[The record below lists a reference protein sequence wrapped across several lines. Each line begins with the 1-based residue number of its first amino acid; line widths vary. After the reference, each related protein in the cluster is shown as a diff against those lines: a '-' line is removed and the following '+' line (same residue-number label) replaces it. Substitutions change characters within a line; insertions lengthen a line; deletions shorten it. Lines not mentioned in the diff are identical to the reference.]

1 MKRNNQKEVETSSH
15 LITSRFSSYK
25 ERTLMPD
32 STLQDRS
39 INTIRF
45 LSADAIQRANSGHPG
60 MPMGAAA
67 MAYAL
72 WTRHLSF
79 NPKNP
84 DWWDRDRFILSGG
97 HGSMLLYSLLY
108 LTGYGITIE
117 DIKDF
122 RQLGCKTPGHP
133 ENFCTPGVEVTTGP
147 LGQGLANSVG
157 MAMAEA
163 HLAAVFNKPDH
174 KIVDHYIYA
183 IVTDGDL
190 MEGLSSEAASLAG
203 HLRLGKLILLYDD
216 NLISIDGSTDLTFS
230 EDRGAR
236 FEALGWHIQHVKDGN
251 DVDAVD
257 KAIEQAKKD
266 SRPSLILCRTN
277 IGYGMPNKQDTS
289 KAHGEPAG
297 EEELAGAKKKLGWPL
312 EPMFHVPDDVLDY
325 YRKIGE
331 GGAEKEQ
338 EWNTLFEAYIK
349 AYPELAAELER
360 RMKGKLTDG
369 WDKDLPSFSV
379 EDGSLATRSAS
390 GKVINALA
398 AKLPEMI
405 GGSADL
411 TPSNKTWI
419 NDSPSFQADSPEGRN
434 IHYGVREHVMGAAVN
449 GMAAHGGII
458 PYSGTFLMF
467 SDYMRPA
474 IRLSALS
481 KHRSIWVF
489 THDSIGVG
497 EDGPTHQPVEQI
509 ASLRAIPDLVVIRP
523 GDANETVEA
532 WKIAIERTNGP
543 TLMAFTRQNIP
554 VLDRSKYS
562 PASGLRKGA
571 YVLADLGENPE
582 IILMATGSEV
592 SLIVEAG
599 EKLNADGVSVRL
611 VSFPSWELFESQSQ
625 EYRDSVLLPSVKTRL
640 AVEAGVS
647 QGWKKWV
654 GDAGGVHAV
663 DKFGKSAP
671 SNVVFETYGFTVEI
685 VLEKA
690 RELLGK

>member
-1 MKRNNQKEVETSSH
+1 MSDLN
-15 LITSRFSSYK
+15 
-25 ERTLMPD
+25 
-32 STLQDRS
+32 LQDRS

-45 LSADAIQRANSGHPG
+45 LSADAVQRANSGHPG

-72 WTRHLSF
+72 WTRHLRF
-79 NPKNP
+79 NPKSP

-108 LTGYGITIE
+108 LTGYEVSKE
-117 DIKDF
+117 DIMDF

-157 MAMAEA
+157 MAIAEA
-163 HLAAVFNKPDH
+163 SLAATFNKPDH
-174 KIVDHYIYA
+174 KIIDHFIYA

-203 HLRLGKLILLYDD
+203 HLRLGKIILLYDD
-216 NLISIDGSTDLTFS
+216 NLISIDGSTDLTFT

-257 KAIEQAKKD
+257 KAIENAKKD
-266 SRPSLILCRTN
+266 SRPSLILCKTH
-277 IGYGMPNKQDTS
+277 IGYGLPNKQDTA

-297 EEELAGAKKKLGWPL
+297 DDELAGAKEKLDWPL
-312 EPMFHVPDDVLDY
+312 EPLFYVPEDVLEF
-325 YRKIGE
+325 YRKIGDE
-331 GGAEKEQ
+331 GGEKESK
-338 EWNTLFEAYIK
+338 WNERFADYAK

-360 RMKGKLTDG
+360 RMKGELSTG
-369 WDKDLPSFSV
+369 WDSDLPIFSAD
-379 EDGSLATRSAS
+379 EGPLATRVAS
-390 GKVINALA
+390 GKTINALA
-398 AKLPEMI
+398 LKLPEMI

-419 NDSPSFQADSPEGRN
+419 NDSPSFQADSNHGRN

-458 PYSGTFLMF
+458 PFSGTFLMF
-467 SDYMRPA
+467 SDYMRPS

-481 KHRSIWVF
+481 KHRSIWIF

-497 EDGPTHQPVEQI
+497 EDGPTHQPVEHL
-509 ASLRAIPDLVVIRP
+509 ASLRAIPELVVIRP
-523 GDANETVEA
+523 ADANEVVEA
-532 WKIAIERTNGP
+532 WKVAIERTNGP
-543 TLMAFTRQNIP
+543 TLMALTRQKVPII
-554 VLDRSKYS
+554 DRSNYAS
-562 PASGLRKGA
+562 PSGLRKGA
-571 YVLADLGENPE
+571 YVLADLGEKPE

-592 SLIVEAG
+592 GLIVEAG
-599 EKLNADGVSVRL
+599 EKLYADGINVRL
-611 VSFPSWELFESQSQ
+611 ISFPSWELFESQSQ
-625 EYRDSVLLPSVKTRL
+625 EYRDSVLPPDITARI

-654 GDAGGVHAV
+654 GDAGSMLTV

-671 SNVVFETYGFTVEI
+671 SKIVLEAYGFTVEK